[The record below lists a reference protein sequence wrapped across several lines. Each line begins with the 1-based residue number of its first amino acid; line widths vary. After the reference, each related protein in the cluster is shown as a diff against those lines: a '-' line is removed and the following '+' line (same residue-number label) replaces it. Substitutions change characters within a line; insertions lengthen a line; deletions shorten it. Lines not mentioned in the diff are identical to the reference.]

1 MTKNLVI
8 VESPAKAK
16 TIEGYLGKDFTVK
29 SSFGHVRD
37 LPKDGIAVDVQNGF
51 RPAYEVS
58 PDKRQLISELKKLV
72 KDADEVW
79 LATDDDRE
87 GEAISWH
94 LKEAL
99 GLSANTKRIVFREIT
114 KNAILNAIKV
124 PRTIDLDLVNAQQAR
139 RVLDRLVGYELSP
152 VLWRKIKGGS
162 TGLSA
167 GRVQSVAL
175 RLVVDRER
183 EIDKHQSKSSFKV
196 TAQFV
201 VDGGKILNAEL
212 ARNFATADEARAFLN
227 ANIGAGYTIKNL
239 EVKPAKKSP
248 SAPFTTS
255 TLQQEASRKLGF
267 AVDRTMRLAQ
277 GLYEAGKISYMRTDS
292 TTLSQE
298 AVDKAVA
305 EISTEFGERYVQTRT
320 YKTKNESAQEAHEAI
335 RPTNFNDR
343 NAGADKD
350 QKRLYELIW
359 KRAIASQMA
368 DAQLERTTVTISIE
382 FDEIRRLD
390 FGKPQLPIT
399 QVLPLEETPNFDV
412 PATLPPASTLS
423 SDDNSVFWDIPTILP
438 DIPSK
443 PSNRLREQSSLPREL
458 VAQGEVIKFDGFLRV
473 YFESKDD
480 EEDEDAKGMLP
491 PLRIGQDLAFGQMKA
506 TEKFTR
512 PQPRYAEASLVKK
525 LEEMGIGRPSTYAP
539 TISTIVNRGYVVK
552 EDRQGQE
559 RKFTEFTL
567 VQRGPVTETVGKE
580 TYGSEKAKLFPT
592 NTGIVVNDFLV
603 EYFPDIVDFKFTAT
617 VEKEFDE
624 IADGKL
630 DWQKMLEGFYG
641 DFHKNVTDIQG
652 SSVVGFKTG
661 ARELGIDPR
670 SGKKVSAR
678 LGKYGAFVQIGE
690 STEEEKPLYANLRK
704 DQLIETI
711 TLQEALELFA
721 LPREVGFFEDKAM
734 TIGIGKFGPYVKH
747 DDKYVSLSREDD
759 PYTIDEARTVELI
772 QQKRAEAVS
781 EALGEFEGKLITTGK
796 GRFGPYVKF
805 EDKYV
810 SIPRA
815 DQGMPLTLDRAIE
828 LIQAKR
834 VAEANKYIKEFVENP
849 AVKVVNGQYGPYLAV
864 GKRNV
869 KIPKD
874 TDPAS
879 LTLEDCLKLA
889 GDDPADAK
897 KTPAKKTAAKAD
909 SAVKAPAKKAV
920 RASATAAKPAAKK
933 TVAKKK

>member
-1 MTKNLVI
+1 MSKNLVI

-58 PDKRQLISELKKLV
+58 PDKRQLISELKKLA
-72 KDADEVW
+72 KDADVVW

-99 GLSANTKRIVFREIT
+99 GLKADTNRIVFREIT

-212 ARNFATADEARAFLN
+212 AKNFATADEARAFLA

-292 TTLSQE
+292 TSLSQE
-298 AVDKAVA
+298 AVEKAVA
-305 EISTEFGERYVQTRT
+305 EITTEFGPKYVQTRV

-343 NAGADKD
+343 GAGADKD

-368 DAQLERTTVTISIE
+368 DAQLERTTVTISIR
-382 FDEIRRLD
+382 FDNAGLKSGAMQTAATADDSLFWEVDVVAPD
-390 FGKPQLPIT
+390 FSPAKGAT
-399 QVLPLEETPNFDV
+399 SFPN
-412 PATLPPASTLS
+412 
-423 SDDNSVFWDIPTILP
+423 
-438 DIPSK
+438 
-443 PSNRLREQSSLPREL
+443 EL
-458 VAQGEVIKFDGFLRV
+458 VAQGEVVKFDGFLRV

-491 PLRIGQDLAFGQMKA
+491 PLRIGQELAFGQMKA

-567 VQRGPVTETVGKE
+567 VQRGPVTETIGKE
-580 TYGSEKAKLFPT
+580 NYGSEKAKLFPT

-641 DFHKNVTDIQG
+641 DFHKNVVDIQG

-661 ARELGIDPR
+661 ARELGIDPK

-690 STEEEKPLYANLRK
+690 STEDEKPLYANLRK

-711 TLQEALELFA
+711 TLQEAIELFA

-759 PYTIDEARTVELI
+759 PYTIDEARTIELI
-772 QQKRAEAVS
+772 QQKA
-781 EALGEFEGKLITTGK
+781 
-796 GRFGPYVKF
+796 GR
-805 EDKYV
+805 
-810 SIPRA
+810 S
-815 DQGMPLTLDRAIE
+815 
-828 LIQAKR
+828 
-834 VAEANKYIKEFVENP
+834 
-849 AVKVVNGQYGPYLAV
+849 GQ
-864 GKRNV
+864 R
-869 KIPKD
+869 
-874 TDPAS
+874 S
-879 LTLEDCLKLA
+879 H
-889 GDDPADAK
+889 
-897 KTPAKKTAAKAD
+897 
-909 SAVKAPAKKAV
+909 
-920 RASATAAKPAAKK
+920 R
-933 TVAKKK
+933 